1 MQVVD
6 LGGVNT
12 YSMLKHQRSPE
23 NQAEWQ
29 HNADF
34 NPETLVRACLQ
45 HLDLNEALLSALA
58 WASPL

>member
-1 MQVVD
+1 VVD

-34 NPETLVRACLQ
+34 NPETLVRCQLRTG
-45 HLDLNEALLSALA
+45 HT
-58 WASPL
+58 

>member
-6 LGGVNT
+6 LGGVST
-12 YSMLKHQRSPE
+12 LSMVKHQRSQE

-34 NPETLVRACLQ
+34 NPETLVRPYL
-45 HLDLNEALLSALA
+45 
-58 WASPL
+58 